1 MEQTPQPPPIMHNCQ
16 TFQLPRQDAF
26 LELSWHA
33 GKNVVAACAADATAL
48 LLPELA
54 QVRKQAHCNTLII
67 AGAPVFRS
75 AT

>member
-1 MEQTPQPPPIMHNCQ
+1 MHSCQ

-33 GKNVVAACAADATAL
+33 GKNIIAACAAGATAL
-48 LLPELA
+48 LLPEFA
-54 QVRKQAHCNTLII
+54 QVRKQAHCNMLII
-67 AGAPVFRS
+67 ARAPVFRP